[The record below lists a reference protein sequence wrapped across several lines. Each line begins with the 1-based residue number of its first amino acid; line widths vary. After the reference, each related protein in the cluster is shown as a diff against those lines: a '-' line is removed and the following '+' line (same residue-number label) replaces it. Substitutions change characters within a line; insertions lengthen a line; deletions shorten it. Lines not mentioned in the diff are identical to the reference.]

1 MRTFIAT
8 TLTAMTLA
16 LGAQAS
22 HGPDQLARSLGV
34 EPDLYSLS
42 QLALLKSLQE
52 DGNAAFRIGMVLKH
66 PEGAGGDR
74 ITDHRTGLDPN
85 TAGWVSIALS
95 LGVEPGQYTPAQL
108 LLLRSA
114 MEDGDQTLV
123 ALIKSGEVI
132 HSGTDRGQVS
142 PGEAQLARS
151 LGLEPGLYSLS
162 QLAQLKSSNGD
173 TENAARDRQILENP
187 AFE

>member
-42 QLALLKSLQE
+42 QLALLKSLRE
-52 DGNAAFRIGMVLKH
+52 NGNDTLTMGRILKH

-85 TAGWVSIALS
+85 AAGWVTMALS
-95 LGVEPGQYTPAQL
+95 LGLEPGRYTPEQL
-108 LLLRSA
+108 ILLRSA
-114 MEDGDQTLV
+114 MEDEDQTLV
-123 ALIKSGEVI
+123 AFIKFGEVAD
-132 HSGTDRGQVS
+132 SGADRGQVS
-142 PGEAQLARS
+142 QGEAQLART

-162 QLAQLKSSNGD
+162 QLAQLKSFDGD
-173 TENAARDRQILENP
+173 TENASRVRQILENP
-187 AFE
+187 AFD